1 MEGFFS
7 RKGITRLQPMLA
19 EVALHLESR
28 FRELEGTN
36 SVIRLDHAFSAFSG
50 DIIGRICL
58 GTDDRGSHGDRFL
71 DSQDFA
77 SDWYSFTTIPR
88 ETSANYAAVS
98 GTMSSTQLCDPS
110 RCLQGFLRLFSTFYV
125 LGQ

>member
-77 SDWYSFTTIPR
+77 SDWYAPTTSFTR
-88 ETSANYAAVS
+88 
-98 GTMSSTQLCDPS
+98 
-110 RCLQGFLRLFSTFYV
+110 
-125 LGQ
+125 GQC